1 MVLVEF
7 ARCRPARAAP
17 SCRDRDRA
25 GSGCARDACSRD
37 TGPGRAC
44 TGNAGA
50 RDARSGQL
58 IPDDFL
64 SKGAASVAPFFFGAT
79 FTPRLIRGGVRSI

>member
-17 SCRDRDRA
+17 SCRDRDRTGPGCSRDP
-25 GSGCARDACSRD
+25 GSRDACAGRARSGHA
-37 TGPGRAC
+37 GPG
-44 TGNAGA
+44 
-50 RDARSGQL
+50 DARSGQL